1 MKTMKK
7 FTALFLA
14 GVLMALAL
22 TGCSMPWVSGPVS
35 ESYVD
40 AYIDHVNDV
49 RSKGMTELKN
59 DEKIAAMCAALLEK
73 INEKGETEEEYWEI
87 EEDDGYIVIEL
98 ELDESV
104 GDYYER
110 VSIARPI
117 TSEVINEWKNK
128 KAQMAANVP
137 GQLEKLTK
145 KYDQYTAVGAAC
157 RTVGDNVYGAYG
169 YKMPY

>member
-14 GVLMALAL
+14 GVMMALAL
-22 TGCSMPWVSGPVS
+22 TGCTMPWAGSSVS

-73 INEKGETEEEYWEI
+73 IDENGLVDEEYVYMEI

-98 ELDESV
+98 ELDEMV
-104 GDYYER
+104 GDYNT
-110 VSIARPI
+110 ARAI
-117 TSEVINEWKNK
+117 TAEVINEWKTM
-128 KAQMAANVP
+128 KASMAASHP
-137 GQLEKLTK
+137 GQLEKMTK
-145 KYDQYTAVGAAC
+145 RYDKYTAVGAAC
-157 RTVGDNVYGAYG
+157 RTVGDKVYGAHG
-169 YKMPY
+169 YKSAE

>member
-73 INEKGETEEEYWEI
+73 VDENGLVDEENVYMEI

-98 ELDESV
+98 ELDEMV
-104 GDYYER
+104 GDYN
-110 VSIARPI
+110 SARAI
-117 TSEVINEWKNK
+117 TAEVINEWKTK

-145 KYDQYTAVGAAC
+145 TYDQYTAVGAAC